1 MRSVTPD
8 APAPAHHAAAG
19 APGAGAA
26 RPTAPTPAGPAVPAQ
41 ATRPARA
48 AWAAGFGQAVPV
60 MLGYVPVA
68 FAFGVLG
75 HTAGLPWWAMVA
87 MSAFVYGGSSQ
98 FAALQL
104 LAVGAAPYAIVL
116 TTFVVNLRHLLLSA
130 AIAPRLAGW
139 RRREQA
145 LFAYELTD
153 EAFAV
158 HSAQYAERTQ
168 RPKAEVFTFNTAV
181 HASWVAGT
189 LAGVLAGDLVTD
201 VEALGL
207 DYALPAMFMAL
218 LAAGIIADRR
228 GLAVAVVAGGGAVG
242 LTLLGLQYWAVL
254 VAAAVAATFGL
265 AIAPRESG
273 TDDAAD
279 EADDRSAED
288 RGAEDRG
295 AEDRDT
301 EDRSTEGA
309 PGR

>member
-1 MRSVTPD
+1 MRSVATGS
-8 APAPAHHAAAG
+8 PAPARPAAAG
-19 APGAGAA
+19 AGPGVPGAGAGQA
-26 RPTAPTPAGPAVPAQ
+26 R
-41 ATRPARA
+41 ATRRPRP

-104 LAVGAAPYAIVL
+104 LAAGAAPYAIVL

-130 AIAPRLAGW
+130 AIAPRLSGW

-158 HSAQYAERTQ
+158 HSAQYAERAE

-218 LAAGIIADRR
+218 LAAGVVADRR

-265 AIAPRESG
+265 AVAEREG
-273 TDDAAD
+273 
-279 EADDRSAED
+279 RAED
-288 RGAEDRG
+288 GGAVR
-295 AEDRDT
+295 
-301 EDRSTEGA
+301 TEGA

>member
-1 MRSVTPD
+1 M
-8 APAPAHHAAAG
+8 
-19 APGAGAA
+19 
-26 RPTAPTPAGPAVPAQ
+26 
-41 ATRPARA
+41 
-48 AWAAGFGQAVPV
+48 PV

-75 HTAGLPWWAMVA
+75 HTAGLPWWASAA

-104 LAVGAAPYAIVL
+104 LAVGAAPYAVVL

-158 HSAQYAERTQ
+158 HSAQWAERAE
-168 RPKAEVFTFNTAV
+168 RPKAEVFAFNTAV
-181 HASWVAGT
+181 HGSWVAGT

-218 LAAGIIADRR
+218 LAAGVVADRR
-228 GLAVAVVAGGGAVG
+228 GLAVAVLAGALAVG
-242 LTLLGLQYWAVL
+242 LTLLGLEYWAVL
-254 VAAAVAATFGL
+254 AAAALAATFGL
-265 AIAPRESG
+265 ALTPREERSSALG
-273 TDDAAD
+273 EDAAP
-279 EADDRSAED
+279 AEG
-288 RGAEDRG
+288 GA
-295 AEDRDT
+295 
-301 EDRSTEGA
+301 
-309 PGR
+309 GR

>member
-1 MRSVTPD
+1 MRPLA
-8 APAPAHHAAAG
+8 APAPAAPAA
-19 APGAGAA
+19 
-26 RPTAPTPAGPAVPAQ
+26 PAAVPA
-41 ATRPARA
+41 PAPAPR
-48 AWAAGFGQAVPV
+48 AWAAGLGQAVPV

-75 HTAGLPWWAMVA
+75 HTAGLPWWASAA

-104 LAVGAAPYAIVL
+104 LAVGAAPYAVVL

-158 HSAQYAERTQ
+158 HSAQWAERAE
-168 RPKAEVFTFNTAV
+168 RPKAEVFAFNTAV
-181 HASWVAGT
+181 HGSWVAGT

-218 LAAGIIADRR
+218 LAAGVVADRR
-228 GLAVAVVAGGGAVG
+228 GLAVAVLAGGLAVG
-242 LTLLGLQYWAVL
+242 LTLLGLEYWAVL
-254 VAAAVAATFGL
+254 AAAALAATFGL
-265 AIAPRESG
+265 ALTPRE
-273 TDDAAD
+273 
-279 EADDRSAED
+279 ERSRAL
-288 RGAEDRG
+288 G
-295 AEDRDT
+295 
-301 EDRSTEGA
+301 EGA
-309 PGR
+309 APAEGGAGR

>member
-1 MRSVTPD
+1 MRSVATGS
-8 APAPAHHAAAG
+8 PAPAHPAAVGDPGARGAG
-19 APGAGAA
+19 AVRPAAPVPAAPAGTARGPRAPGA
-26 RPTAPTPAGPAVPAQ
+26 T
-41 ATRPARA
+41 RA

-75 HTAGLPWWAMVA
+75 HTAGLPWWAMLA

-145 LFAYELTD
+145 LFAFELTD

-158 HSAQYAERTQ
+158 HSAQYAERAG
-168 RPKAEVFTFNTAV
+168 RPKAEVFTFNAAV

-218 LAAGIIADRR
+218 LAAGIVADRR

-265 AIAPRESG
+265 AIAPREG
-273 TDDAAD
+273 RREDTD
-279 EADDRSAED
+279 EP
-288 RGAEDRG
+288 G
-295 AEDRDT
+295 
-301 EDRSTEGA
+301 TEGA
-309 PGR
+309 VGR

>member
-1 MRSVTPD
+1 MRPVAVS
-8 APAPAHHAAAG
+8 APAPAPDTALDPAPDAAPDPAPAAPAAG
-19 APGAGAA
+19 AP
-26 RPTAPTPAGPAVPAQ
+26 
-41 ATRPARA
+41 
-48 AWAAGFGQAVPV
+48 WAAGFGQAVPV

-75 HTAGLPWWAMVA
+75 HTAGLPWWAMVG
-87 MSAFVYGGSSQ
+87 MSLFVYGGSSQ

-130 AIAPRLAGW
+130 AIAPRLSGW

-158 HSAQYAERTQ
+158 HSAQFAERGV
-168 RPKAEVFTFNTAV
+168 RPKAEVFAFNTAV
-181 HASWVAGT
+181 HGSWVAGT
-189 LAGVLAGDLVTD
+189 LIGVLAGDLVTN

-228 GLAVAVVAGGGAVG
+228 GLAVAVVAGAGAVG
-242 LTLLGLQYWAVL
+242 LTVLGLQYWAVL

-265 AIAPRESG
+265 AIAPRGHDAAG
-273 TDDAAD
+273 TDDAER
-279 EADDRSAED
+279 EAP
-288 RGAEDRG
+288 
-295 AEDRDT
+295 DT
-301 EDRSTEGA
+301 QGA
-309 PGR
+309 PRR

>member
-1 MRSVTPD
+1 MRSVAPG

-26 RPTAPTPAGPAVPAQ
+26 RPAVPAPAGPAVPAQ

-228 GLAVAVVAGGGAVG
+228 GLAVAIVAGGGAVG

-265 AIAPRESG
+265 AIAPRESRI
-273 TDDAAD
+273 DDAAG
-279 EADDRSAED
+279 ETDDRSAED
-288 RGAEDRG
+288 RDT
-295 AEDRDT
+295 EDRDT

>member
-1 MRSVTPD
+1 MRSVATDP
-8 APAPAHHAAAG
+8 PAPAHHAAAG
-19 APGAGAA
+19 APGAGAV
-26 RPTAPTPAGPAVPAQ
+26 RPAVPV
-41 ATRPARA
+41 PAPAAPARGTRA

-158 HSAQYAERTQ
+158 HSAQYADRAE

-189 LAGVLAGDLVTD
+189 LLGVLAGDLVTD
-201 VEALGL
+201 VQALGL

-228 GLAVAVVAGGGAVG
+228 GLVVAVVAGGGAVG

-265 AIAPRESG
+265 AIAPREDP
-273 TDDAAD
+273 TDVAAD
-279 EADDRSAED
+279 GPDPRDAQ
-288 RGAEDRG
+288 GATG
-295 AEDRDT
+295 
-301 EDRSTEGA
+301 
-309 PGR
+309 

>member
-1 MRSVTPD
+1 MRSVATGS
-8 APAPAHHAAAG
+8 PAPARPAAAG
-19 APGAGAA
+19 AGPGVPGAGA
-26 RPTAPTPAGPAVPAQ
+26 G
-41 ATRPARA
+41 PARA
-48 AWAAGFGQAVPV
+48 TRRPRPAWAAGFGQAVPV

-104 LAVGAAPYAIVL
+104 LAAGAAPYAIVL

-130 AIAPRLAGW
+130 AIAPRLSGW

-158 HSAQYAERTQ
+158 HSAQYAERAE

-218 LAAGIIADRR
+218 LAAGVVADRR

-265 AIAPRESG
+265 AVAEREG
-273 TDDAAD
+273 
-279 EADDRSAED
+279 RAED
-288 RGAEDRG
+288 GGAVR
-295 AEDRDT
+295 
-301 EDRSTEGA
+301 TEGA

>member
-1 MRSVTPD
+1 MRSVATDP
-8 APAPAHHAAAG
+8 PAPAHHAAAG

-26 RPTAPTPAGPAVPAQ
+26 RPAAPAPAG
-41 ATRPARA
+41 RARA
-48 AWAAGFGQAVPV
+48 AGAAGFGQAVPV

-75 HTAGLPWWAMVA
+75 HTAGLPWWALVA

-104 LAVGAAPYAIVL
+104 LAVGAAPYAVVL

-158 HSAQYAERTQ
+158 HSAQYADRAE

-181 HASWVAGT
+181 HGSWVAGT
-189 LAGVLAGDLVTD
+189 LVGVLAGDLVTD

-218 LAAGIIADRR
+218 LAAGIITDRR
-228 GLAVAVVAGGGAVG
+228 GLAVAVVAGAGAVG
-242 LTLLGLQYWAVL
+242 LTLLSLQYWAVL
-254 VAAAVAATFGL
+254 AAAAAAATFGL
-265 AIAPRESG
+265 VIAPREGHAG
-273 TDDAAD
+273 TAAD
-279 EADDRSAED
+279 GTA
-288 RGAEDRG
+288 
-295 AEDRDT
+295 
-301 EDRSTEGA
+301 A
-309 PGR
+309 PGSENPGPEGGPVR

>member
-1 MRSVTPD
+1 MRSVATD
-8 APAPAHHAAAG
+8 SPAPAHHAAAG

-26 RPTAPTPAGPAVPAQ
+26 RPAAPVPAGPV
-41 ATRPARA
+41 RGARA

-158 HSAQYAERTQ
+158 HSAQYADRAE

-189 LAGVLAGDLVTD
+189 LLGVLAGDLVTN

-218 LAAGIIADRR
+218 LAAGIVADRR

-254 VAAAVAATFGL
+254 AAAAVAATFGL
-265 AIAPRESG
+265 AIAPRE
-273 TDDAAD
+273 DHAD
-279 EADDRSAED
+279 PEDHAGPEDHADSAEHGAHGD
-288 RGAEDRG
+288 REDH
-295 AEDRDT
+295 AHA
-301 EDRSTEGA
+301 EGA
-309 PGR
+309 TSR

>member
-1 MRSVTPD
+1 MRSVAPD

-26 RPTAPTPAGPAVPAQ
+26 RPAAPAQ
-41 ATRPARA
+41 VTRPARA

-265 AIAPRESG
+265 AVAPRESAADDVAAD
-273 TDDAAD
+273 TDDAA
-279 EADDRSAED
+279 DRSAED
-288 RGAEDRG
+288 RTAQ
-295 AEDRDT
+295 
-301 EDRSTEGA
+301 DRSTEGA

>member
-1 MRSVTPD
+1 MRSVAPD
-8 APAPAHHAAAG
+8 APAPADHAAAG

-26 RPTAPTPAGPAVPAQ
+26 RPADRAPAGTAP

-158 HSAQYAERTQ
+158 HSAQYAERAQ

-265 AIAPRESG
+265 AIAPREG
-273 TDDAAD
+273 HGETEAGDTDDRSTQD
-279 EADDRSAED
+279 RSTQERSAED
-288 RGAEDRG
+288 RG
-295 AEDRDT
+295 
-301 EDRSTEGA
+301 TEGA

>member
-1 MRSVTPD
+1 MRSVATES
-8 APAPAHHAAAG
+8 PAPAHHAAAG

-26 RPTAPTPAGPAVPAQ
+26 RPAAPVRG
-41 ATRPARA
+41 ARA

-145 LFAYELTD
+145 LFAYGLTD

-158 HSAQYAERTQ
+158 HSAQYADRAE

-189 LAGVLAGDLVTD
+189 LLGVLAGDLVTN
-201 VEALGL
+201 VQALGL

-254 VAAAVAATFGL
+254 AAAAVAATFGL
-265 AIAPRESG
+265 AIAPREERAEHEEQAEE
-273 TDDAAD
+273 TEHATQTAHAAHG
-279 EADDRSAED
+279 DRED
-288 RGAEDRG
+288 HAH
-295 AEDRDT
+295 A
-301 EDRSTEGA
+301 EGA
-309 PGR
+309 TSR

>member
-1 MRSVTPD
+1 MRSVAPD
-8 APAPAHHAAAG
+8 APAPADHAVAG

-26 RPTAPTPAGPAVPAQ
+26 RPADRAPAGTAP

-139 RRREQA
+139 RLREQA

-158 HSAQYAERTQ
+158 HSAQYAERAQ

-265 AIAPRESG
+265 AIAPREG
-273 TDDAAD
+273 HGET
-279 EADDRSAED
+279 EAGDTDDRSTQD
-288 RGAEDRG
+288 RSTQERSA
-295 AEDRDT
+295 

>member
-1 MRSVTPD
+1 
-8 APAPAHHAAAG
+8 
-19 APGAGAA
+19 
-26 RPTAPTPAGPAVPAQ
+26 AQ
-41 ATRPARA
+41 VTRPARA

-158 HSAQYAERTQ
+158 HSAQYAERAQ

-265 AIAPRESG
+265 AVAPRESAA
-273 TDDAAD
+273 DDAAAD
-279 EADDRSAED
+279 TDDRTAQ
-288 RGAEDRG
+288 
-295 AEDRDT
+295 
-301 EDRSTEGA
+301 DRSTEGA

>member
-1 MRSVTPD
+1 MRSVATGS
-8 APAPAHHAAAG
+8 PAPARPAAAG
-19 APGAGAA
+19 ARAPGAGAGPG
-26 RPTAPTPAGPAVPAQ
+26 RAPRQP
-41 ATRPARA
+41 RA
-48 AWAAGFGQAVPV
+48 PWAAGFGQAVPV

-158 HSAQYAERTQ
+158 HSAQYAERAE

-201 VEALGL
+201 VEAWGL

-218 LAAGIIADRR
+218 LAAGVIADRR

-265 AIAPRESG
+265 AVAEREG
-273 TDDAAD
+273 R
-279 EADDRSAED
+279 ADDGEAVR
-288 RGAEDRG
+288 
-295 AEDRDT
+295 
-301 EDRSTEGA
+301 TEGV

>member
-1 MRSVTPD
+1 MP
-8 APAPAHHAAAG
+8 HASRASRAS
-19 APGAGAA
+19 
-26 RPTAPTPAGPAVPAQ
+26 Q
-41 ATRPARA
+41 A

-158 HSAQYAERTQ
+158 HSAQYADRAE

-181 HASWVAGT
+181 HGSWVAGT
-189 LAGVLAGDLVTD
+189 LVGVLAGDLVTD

-254 VAAAVAATFGL
+254 VAAAAAATFGL
-265 AIAPRESG
+265 AIAPREEH
-273 TDDAAD
+273 TDAAADGPDPRD
-279 EADDRSAED
+279 E
-288 RGAEDRG
+288 
-295 AEDRDT
+295 
-301 EDRSTEGA
+301 EGA